1 MKKILYVT
9 TISKTINAF
18 FIPHIKKLIDE
29 GYKVDVAC
37 SIEIEIDD
45 SLLEYPVQ
53 VYDINFSRNPLS
65 LNNITG
71 YKKIRELIK
80 KNKYDMVHVHTPI
93 ASFITRMA
101 IRNFNLKVI
110 YTAHGFHFY
119 QGAPLLNWIIYY
131 PLEKLAARW
140 TDRIITINTEDFNRA
155 KLFKLRN
162 NGDVNLTHGVGI
174 DEKSYELK
182 NFNICQYRS
191 KVGLDK
197 NDFIILILAEINSNK
212 NHIQVIEAVKLL
224 RYKYKNIKVICA
236 GDGPLQA
243 ELEQRVIEYRLE
255 KEIIFLGFRRDVK
268 ELIAISNIV
277 GLFSK
282 REGLGKCILE
292 AMIIGCPV
300 LATNTRGPRELIEN
314 NKNGFL
320 VEVND
325 YIKTAEAIEK
335 LYLDESL
342 TDEFIY
348 MQQVNVQKYFMNNV
362 LKELMCFYEF

>member
-29 GYKVDVAC
+29 GYKVDIAC
-37 SIEIEIDD
+37 SIEMKIDE

-53 VYDINFSRNPLS
+53 TYDIDFSRNPLS
-65 LNNITG
+65 LANISA
-71 YKKIRELIK
+71 YKKIRELVK
-80 KNKYDMVHVHTPI
+80 KNKYDIVHVHTPI

-101 IRNFNLKVI
+101 IRNFDLKVL

-119 QGAPLLNWIIYY
+119 QGAPLLNWIIYH

-155 KLFKLRN
+155 MLFKLRN

-174 DEKSYELK
+174 DEKNYELK
-182 NFNICQYRS
+182 DFDICQYR
-191 KVGLDK
+191 KDIGLDK
-197 NDFIILILAEINSNK
+197 DDFIILILAEINSNK
-212 NHIQVIEAVKLL
+212 NHIQVIEAIKLL
-224 RYKYKNIKVICA
+224 KNKYKNIKVICA
-236 GDGPLQA
+236 GEGPLQ
-243 ELEQRVIEYRLE
+243 EKLKNKVIKDDLG
-255 KEIIFLGFRRDVK
+255 KEVIFLGFRRDVK
-268 ELIAISNIV
+268 ELIAIANIV

-300 LATNTRGPRELIEN
+300 IATNTRGPRELIEN
-314 NKNGFL
+314 NQNGFL
-320 VEVND
+320 VEIND
-325 YIKTAEAIEK
+325 YAKTAEAIEK
-335 LYLDESL
+335 LYLDKSL
-342 TDEFIY
+342 TVEFINK
-348 MQQVNVQKYFMNNV
+348 QQVNVQKYFMNNV
-362 LKELMCFYEF
+362 LKELMYFYKF